1 MKRWIGLEN
10 QFRWKSSLRVGAYLC
25 LVRNIFH
32 LAKDGKMAAMSPSN
46 SQWEW
51 AEQMFQRTASFS
63 NIIAT
68 KVYKMRNFIN
78 SIPIFFKQKEKIS
91 LTKTPFRP
99 LLAQNLYFTF
109 MQKYMTNYM
118 YVFPIKFFF
127 FTRKTVID
135 WL

>member
-1 MKRWIGLEN
+1 MKRCLGLEN
-10 QFRWKSSLRVGAYLC
+10 QFRWKSSVRVGAYLC

-32 LAKDGKMAAMSPSN
+32 LAEDGKMAAMSPSN

-68 KVYKMRNFIN
+68 KVYKMKNFIN
-78 SIPIFFKQKEKIS
+78 GFPIFFKQTKKIS
-91 LTKTPFRP
+91 FTKTSFRP

-109 MQKYMTNYM
+109 MQKHMTNYI
-118 YVFPIKFFF
+118 YVFMYFH
-127 FTRKTVID
+127 
-135 WL
+135 